1 MNPIDG
7 TFLGDLI
14 RGTDED
20 DEIRGGGG
28 GDTILGKDGDDNV
41 RGQFDDD
48 TLFGDDGEDLVQ
60 GGDDN
65 DRITGGSGGNDGFHD
80 ILLAGDGNDAL
91 YFSGEDQYDGGSG
104 ADTFR
109 AEALRALSPNDNG
122 PVFIIEAPLDQGV
135 RIDMEA
141 GVAVLRGTG
150 AATEDFYLPG
160 GPGIG
165 TGQAEFISIE
175 QYDLT
180 GFGDYFAA
188 DNTADEIF
196 GLGGSDILEG
206 RGGGDAIDGGTGSDT
221 IEYGSAGTSVN
232 VDLERG
238 TGLIGDAEGDTY
250 TSIENIRGTRF
261 VDALYGNDG
270 INTIFGREGNDF
282 LEGRG
287 QGDTLDG
294 GDGEDTALYDSS
306 PGGVDVALFRA
317 GAQSFGDA
325 AGDILRDIENVT
337 GSDFGDTLTGS
348 DEANELSGGNGDDTV
363 DGGLGDD
370 VLIGSAGIDTAS
382 FERWDQAVAPGFE
395 IIVIDLG
402 EGNELGTATRST
414 INFATLT
421 TVVLENNDLYG
432 FENVRGSNR
441 GEVMIGNNA
450 VNVFEGRGG
459 ADTFQGN
466 LGSDTFVGGAGSDTA
481 SYEDNP
487 GRVFVALG
495 INGADG
501 SASETITVNNQLIT
515 LSTDTLRGI
524 ENVRGSAFA
533 DIITGNGADNTLDGR
548 GGTDTMSGGGGDDT
562 YIVDNAGDFASEANQ
577 QGIDRVRTSVTYALA
592 AGSEIEFLE
601 TTNQLQTVALTLVG
615 NGIAN
620 TITGNNGANIVV
632 GGGGPDSMIGLRGDD
647 IYIVDNVGDSITE
660 AGTEGT
666 DEARASV
673 SYTLTAG
680 ADVETLRTTDDN
692 GTAALNL
699 TGNGANNLVVGNNGD
714 NRLEGGG
721 GNSDEL
727 QGRGG
732 NDTYIV
738 RNANVTITE
747 AGGQGIDTV
756 QASVSYRLT
765 AGADVEELR
774 TTQDTGT
781 EAIDLTGNGAG
792 NVVTGNDGSNVLNGG
807 GGNDT
812 LTGRGG
818 ADDFRFDTAL
828 DAAFN
833 VAQITDFIVGVDTI
847 VLDNAVFTA
856 FKADG
861 AVAADRFFVVGTAVQ
876 DANDNIVYDRNAGN
890 LFYDSDGAGGA
901 APIRF
906 ATVTPGLN
914 LSAADFFIV

>member
-20 DEIRGGGG
+20 DEIRGGSG
-28 GDTILGKDGDDNV
+28 GDTILGQDGDDNV

-306 PGGVDVALFRA
+306 PGGVDVALFRT

-666 DEARASV
+666 DEARTSV